1 MKNSLQ
7 SMEVESGKE
16 IAVLAKSIA
25 RVLVVMGLGPMP
37 GTAITVDDDETQCS
51 LTEPNEVPTA
61 EHGRL
66 AFWMCMFSCLH

>member
-1 MKNSLQ
+1 
-7 SMEVESGKE
+7 MEVESGKE

-25 RVLVVMGLGPMP
+25 CVLVVMGLGPMP

-61 EHGRL
+61 DHGQL